1 MGYKDKDS
9 FMEINLVKMIPFNI
23 FPSSASQKKENYL
36 KGIKKICGALQRL
49 FEMLVEVLRKLRSCP
64 GNAVPKKRKEN

>member
-9 FMEINLVKMIPFNI
+9 FMEINLVKIIPFNN

-36 KGIKKICGALQRL
+36 RGIKVSGALETL
-49 FEMLVEVLRKLRSCP
+49 FEMSAEVLRKLRSCP